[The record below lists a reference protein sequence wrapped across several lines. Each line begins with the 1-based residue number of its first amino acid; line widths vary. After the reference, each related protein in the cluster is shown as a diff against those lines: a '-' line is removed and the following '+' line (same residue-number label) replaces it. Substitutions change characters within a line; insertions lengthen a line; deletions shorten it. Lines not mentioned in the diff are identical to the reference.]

1 MPYLQSTQRNLLN
14 ILKYPILTE
23 KTIRLIEQN
32 QYSFAVDVKATKA
45 SLKVAVE
52 KLFDVSVISVKT
64 SLLPIK
70 RRRVGKFIGKTAR
83 YKRAIV
89 KLASE
94 DTINL
99 FDEE

>member
-1 MPYLQSTQRNLLN
+1 MS
-14 ILKYPILTE
+14 
-23 KTIRLIEQN
+23 
-32 QYSFAVDVKATKA
+32 SSDVKATKA

-52 KLFDVSVISVKT
+52 KLFDVSVVSVKT
-64 SLLPIK
+64 SLLPVK